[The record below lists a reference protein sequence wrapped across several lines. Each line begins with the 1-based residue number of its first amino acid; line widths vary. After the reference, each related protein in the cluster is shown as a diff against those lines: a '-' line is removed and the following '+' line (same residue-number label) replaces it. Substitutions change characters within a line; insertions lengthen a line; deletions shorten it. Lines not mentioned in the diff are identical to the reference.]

1 MGTDRFLNK
10 IETFIS
16 NEKLMDK
23 KKIYLS
29 ALSGGADSVAL
40 LLSLKRLGFHV
51 EAVHCNFRLRGEES
65 DRDEQFCVRLCD
77 KNGIKLHIVHFDTL
91 EYAKLHKVS
100 IEMAARN
107 LRYNYFEQLRR
118 DIEADGICVGHHRED
133 SVETLL
139 LNLIRGTG
147 INGLTGIAP
156 KNGYVLRPMLS
167 VSRNEIE
174 TFLGMLKQDF
184 VTDSTN
190 LIDDATRNKIR
201 LNLMPIIRSINPSAD
216 KNIAATA
223 SRIHEAEKVFNEA
236 MELSKKEIVT
246 KHSENTT
253 ILSKQKLLDTISPE
267 YTLFYILKDYHFTP
281 STIEEIYSRL
291 ELAQCGKIY
300 CSKSHRLLI
309 DRDSIFIEP
318 KADHPEGKRGF
329 KLPETGIYKL
339 GNKKVVRLEIKE
351 YNDKNDISMLPNI
364 ATLNADKVVFPLTL
378 RTPMQ
383 GDWFTPFGMKGKK
396 RVSDFLTDNKLTLF
410 EKERQPILEDANGNI
425 LWIVGLRTDNRYR
438 IKDDTKKILLVSYKE
453 EPGL

>member
-1 MGTDRFLNK
+1 MDTDRFLNK

-174 TFLGMLKQDF
+174 TFLGMQKQDF

-216 KNIAATA
+216 KNIAATV
-223 SRIHEAEKVFNEA
+223 SRIREAEKVFNEA

-253 ILSKQKLLDTISPE
+253 ILSKQKLQDTISPE

-309 DRDSIFIEP
+309 DRDFIVIEP

-364 ATLNADKVVFPLTL
+364 ATLNADKVVLPLTL

>member
-77 KNGIKLHIVHFDTL
+77 KNGIKLHIVHFDTF

-100 IEMAARN
+100 IEMAARD

-309 DRDSIFIEP
+309 DRDSIVIEP